1 MENWLI
7 PKMEKLPLDLQML
20 VLLLATAATLDLYWL
35 ATELEHVKITKNGQE
50 QLQSAN
56 VSTIYSNK

>member
-20 VLLLATAATLDLYWL
+20 VLLLATAATLDLYRL

-50 QLQSAN
+50 QLQYAS
-56 VSTIYSNK
+56 VSTTYSNR

>member
-50 QLQSAN
+50 QFQYAN
-56 VSTIYSNK
+56 VSTTYSNR